1 MLDKEELKARVELA
15 EKRLGT
21 SQTTPQKND
30 KKDEKQVENLDDLK
44 QEIEKLKQ
52 ENKRIKFVS
61 SLTKFGCLKPELV
74 AGEIPSDCENLDEW
88 VKNYKSEN
96 EFLFRQSSENHG
108 GSFKPAKTNN
118 LSPTELMNNF
128 IRGI

>member
-1 MLDKEELKARVELA
+1 MIDNDEIKARAELA
-15 EKRLGT
+15 EKRLDASKT
-21 SQTTPQKND
+21 LPQKTD
-30 KKDEKQVENLDDLK
+30 KNDEKNVENLNDLK

-52 ENKRIKFVS
+52 ENQRIKFVS

-74 AGEIPSDCENLDEW
+74 AGEIPNDCENLDEW
-88 VKNYKSEN
+88 VQNYKSEN
-96 EFLFRQSSENHG
+96 EFLFRQASENHG

>member
-1 MLDKEELKARVELA
+1 MLDKEELKATAELV
-15 EKRLGT
+15 EKRLEATKTTT
-21 SQTTPQKND
+21 SKTD
-30 KKDEKQVENLDDLK
+30 KKEENSVENLDDLK

-52 ENKRIKFVS
+52 ENKRIKCVS
-61 SLTKFGCLKPELV
+61 SLTKFGCLKPDLV

-88 VKNYKSEN
+88 VQNYKSEN

>member
-1 MLDKEELKARVELA
+1 MLDKEGLKATAELV
-15 EKRLGT
+15 EKRLEATKTTT
-21 SQTTPQKND
+21 SKTD
-30 KKDEKQVENLDDLK
+30 KKEENSVENLDDLK

-52 ENKRIKFVS
+52 ENKRIKCVS
-61 SLTKFGCLKPELV
+61 SLTKFGCLKPDLV

-88 VKNYKSEN
+88 VQNYKSEN